1 MPLIIPVDL
10 YFKEA
15 SNTDIQQWALRM
27 NLSRDAVEQG
37 LITLNHA
44 Y

>member
-1 MPLIIPVDL
+1 MFPVDL